1 MKKSTLWSW
10 SLLPE
15 NVPETLGF
23 IEKTVKIFAPEFPF
37 EYSFL
42 DEDIDSL
49 YKAEQQIGNL
59 VRYGTFLA
67 IFIACLGLFG
77 LASFMAEKRT
87 KEIGI
92 RKVLGASV
100 SGIVLLLTKEFT
112 KWVILANLIAWPIAY
127 FVMRGWLQN
136 FAYHVNIGLWTFML
150 SAALALVTALIT
162 VSFQAVKTAASN
174 PVDSLRYE

>member
-1 MKKSTLWSW
+1 M
-10 SLLPE
+10 
-15 NVPETLGF
+15 
-23 IEKTVKIFAPEFPF
+23 
-37 EYSFL
+37 
-42 DEDIDSL
+42 DEDIDNL
-49 YKAEQQIGNL
+49 YKYEQRIGDL

-67 IFIACLGLFG
+67 VFIACLGLFG
-77 LASFMAEKRT
+77 LASFTAEKRT

-127 FVMRGWLQN
+127 FVMSRWLQN
-136 FAYHVNIGLWTFML
+136 FAYHINIGIGTFLL
-150 SAALALVTALIT
+150 SAALALVIALIT

-174 PVDSLRYE
+174 PADSLRYE